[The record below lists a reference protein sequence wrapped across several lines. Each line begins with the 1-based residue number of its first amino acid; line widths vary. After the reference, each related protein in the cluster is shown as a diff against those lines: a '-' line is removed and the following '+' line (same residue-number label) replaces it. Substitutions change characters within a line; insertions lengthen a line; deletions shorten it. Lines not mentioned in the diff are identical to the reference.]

1 MRALRF
7 WEFSVRLSRRILSP
21 SRTDAR
27 LLKKGKKAM
36 DAAIARKVIMK
47 ITQEIGIPDAG
58 MNRAPFPFKEGILE

>member
-1 MRALRF
+1 
-7 WEFSVRLSRRILSP
+7 
-21 SRTDAR
+21 
-27 LLKKGKKAM
+27 M